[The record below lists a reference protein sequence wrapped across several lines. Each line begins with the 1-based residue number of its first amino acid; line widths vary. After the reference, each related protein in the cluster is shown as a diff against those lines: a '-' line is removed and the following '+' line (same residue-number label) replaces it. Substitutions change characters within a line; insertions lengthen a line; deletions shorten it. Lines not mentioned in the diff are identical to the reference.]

1 MNTPK
6 IVVMSGFAL
15 CGLALAFQAGRGPA
29 YEYKTVCMEAPRKME
44 QFASTTGSLAFKRA
58 TEEGWEFVESQRMTA
73 PDGEFLVVFM
83 RRVK

>member
-1 MNTPK
+1 
-6 IVVMSGFAL
+6 
-15 CGLALAFQAGRGPA
+15 
-29 YEYKTVCMEAPRKME
+29 MEAPRKME